1 MMMRSISKTSSAAVV
16 AVCVISGSARVVS
29 ASPLYS
35 ALHEALV
42 NSSGFPQDAKA
53 ACMKTAFVSPDSWE
67 LGRACDAS
75 KPNPDTPL
83 ADLDCTP
90 ACTAYFVDNG
100 PECELGEGA
109 AKLAIIKAWENGTM
123 SNADKQA
130 LFAWFTVVNDF
141 ILLNEPVE
149 GVDADTIVQYL
160 KDNKGDGGAV
170 DEFLSSYLNESA
182 MADYTSG
189 GDQDYISRCVKDA
202 KADSSAGTSA
212 DSSAGSSAAS
222 VPTTSAVAQGALIS
236 GVIGTVAYA
245 FM

>member
-1 MMMRSISKTSSAAVV
+1 M
-16 AVCVISGSARVVS
+16 
-29 ASPLYS
+29 
-35 ALHEALV
+35 
-42 NSSGFPQDAKA
+42 
-53 ACMKTAFVSPDSWE
+53 
-67 LGRACDAS
+67 
-75 KPNPDTPL
+75 
-83 ADLDCTP
+83 
-90 ACTAYFVDNG
+90 
-100 PECELGEGA
+100 
-109 AKLAIIKAWENGTM
+109 
-123 SNADKQA
+123 
-130 LFAWFTVVNDF
+130 FAWFTVVNEF

-160 KDNKGDGGAV
+160 KDNKGHGGAV

-212 DSSAGSSAAS
+212 GSPAAS
-222 VPTTSAVAQGALIS
+222 VPTTSAVVQGALIS